1 MTPIC
6 YRIKIKLSIP
16 DVKEL
21 ENLKYICA
29 YVFIYIIHTYTILYI
44 DR

>member
-6 YRIKIKLSIP
+6 YIIKIKLRIP
-16 DVKEL
+16 DVEEL

-29 YVFIYIIHTYTILYI
+29 YVFIYIIHIYTVLYI